1 MGARLGE
8 EQILGFRRAIEQF
21 LDARERP
28 GRGQS
33 ACFNGIAGAFEI
45 VPRKMLHVRPQNQ
58 VSVAFPRFK
67 LVLLC
72 GAHRA
77 GYNLKDVL
85 GSAAAAVLNSYRN
98 PEDTVCANLASGD
111 RGHLGNEASISQAAS
126 ADLDRFKEAGES
138 AAGANRID
146 QRPL

>member
-1 MGARLGE
+1 
-8 EQILGFRRAIEQF
+8 
-21 LDARERP
+21 
-28 GRGQS
+28 
-33 ACFNGIAGAFEI
+33 
-45 VPRKMLHVRPQNQ
+45 MLHVRPQNQ

-67 LVLLC
+67 LMLLRR
-72 GAHRA
+72 AHRS

-85 GSAAAAVLNSYRN
+85 GSAAAAVLNSNRN
-98 PEDTVCANLASGD
+98 SEDTVRANLARGD

-146 QRPL
+146 QRPLRKNDGIECCQIGGHHGHGNAQLFKGACREDAVH